1 MKKTKVSTLKIV
13 WLGKRPAK
21 DNEQR
26 YVSVPGGNK
35 CYEEKRKGESVI
47 MEGDRG

>member
-1 MKKTKVSTLKIV
+1 MV
-13 WLGKRPAK
+13 GKETSEK

-35 CYEEKRKGESVI
+35 CYEEKGKESVI